1 MRHSTVA
8 QQRKALTFHA
18 DKKAL
23 AAALAEADSGPQVP
37 LPSVHVKVSIKMC
50 VDCHEFF
57 KEASKLLQRRI
68 ICDDG
73 SHHHVFDD
81 GECSCGDRWR

>member
-1 MRHSTVA
+1 MAELLLRESPGS
-8 QQRKALTFHA
+8 KLALEVGINF
-18 DKKAL
+18 
-23 AAALAEADSGPQVP
+23 
-37 LPSVHVKVSIKMC
+37 KVC

-57 KEASKLLQRRI
+57 KEASKMLQRRI